1 MDFCETSSEDE
12 SSSSQPSERDY
23 YESVDATDQN
33 CIHLHPKES
42 LNTGRK
48 VAHRFTPGLISKRNR
63 SSSITSLSEVDLD
76 VMELWINTDHSQDA
90 LDTSTTLSP
99 SAPPKSLWIEEE
111 LLHHLFNKLNN
122 NSIIYMKINAFIR
135 QQQLSVIKYTSIPYF
150 IALSLVVIYSN
161 NQQQDTSPSLP
172 SQESEHEHEDG
183 IRWLQ
188 QPYDGTGIVREFC
201 DATYVRHISSPTIEI
216 LYFVNKNNIENILF
230 NNLNA
235 PLNKN

>member
-1 MDFCETSSEDE
+1 MAFCETSSEDE
-12 SSSSQPSERDY
+12 SSSQASERDH
-23 YESVDATDQN
+23 YEPLDTNDQN
-33 CIHLHPKES
+33 CIHAHPKSS
-42 LNTGRK
+42 LSTAMRIAYG
-48 VAHRFTPGLISKRNR
+48 FTPGLISKRSR
-63 SSSITSLSEVDLD
+63 SSSMTCLSEVDLD
-76 VMELWINTDHSQDA
+76 VMELWINTNHGQDA

-111 LLHHLFNKLNN
+111 LFHYLFNKLNN
-122 NSIIYMKINAFIR
+122 NTFIYMKINAFIR